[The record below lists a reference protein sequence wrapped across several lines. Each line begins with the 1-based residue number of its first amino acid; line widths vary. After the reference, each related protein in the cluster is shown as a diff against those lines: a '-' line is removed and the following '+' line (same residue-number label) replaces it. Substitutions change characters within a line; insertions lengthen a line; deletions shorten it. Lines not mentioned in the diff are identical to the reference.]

1 MDTNTNRKSNR
12 GLTQINPD
20 RFFESGM
27 PGFTMPN
34 LRTSVFIFGSPLP
47 GVYSRQFV
55 SIRSPF
61 CGYSKSPPLNLL

>member
-1 MDTNTNRKSNR
+1 
-12 GLTQINPD
+12 
-20 RFFESGM
+20 M